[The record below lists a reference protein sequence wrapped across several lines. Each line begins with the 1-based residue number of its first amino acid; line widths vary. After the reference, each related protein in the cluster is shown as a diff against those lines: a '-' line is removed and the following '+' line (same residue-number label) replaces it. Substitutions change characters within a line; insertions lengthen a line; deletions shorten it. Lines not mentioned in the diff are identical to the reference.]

1 MREKKKTITRVCPA
15 SDKGRDSL
23 RAHLFLQLC
32 FCSTGR
38 CPGNSSHSP
47 LFLLHSYPSAHAHL
61 LLFSLSVMSDSF
73 ATPCCNPP
81 GSSVRGILQARVL
94 EWVAI
99 SYSRGSSRPRD
110 RAAHV
115 SYSAGGLFTSEPP
128 GKPSSSL
135 IQIVVSS
142 ARFLR

>member
-1 MREKKKTITRVCPA
+1 MRCLTLEAHAVMREKKNTITRVCPA

-94 EWVAI
+94 EWVAMP
-99 SYSRGSSRPRD
+99 SSRGSSRPRD
-110 RAAHV
+110 QTCISCIDR
-115 SYSAGGLFTSEPP
+115 
-128 GKPSSSL
+128 
-135 IQIVVSS
+135 QILYHC
-142 ARFLR
+142 ATLEALKML